1 MPLPLKNAPHGSLWV
16 LVERF
21 PGLSL
26 SLSYSHNTHT
36 HSMYNALSQTIH
48 VYCALSLSLHLS
60 MCTATYSFIITCVYC
75 FSWTQILSLSLSM
88 STAIFIIPHVMGCT
102 YKLLDAF
109 FVVTYIGLWKNCK
122 VNPKSKSF
130 HCSLWKYPRVWC
142 SNPLQLRLV
151 SKLFWLTLNEKFL
164 MFNRNEISCSLP
176 WRNKKTQ
183 FSSFSVTPA
192 GGYKAVAYRS

>member
-1 MPLPLKNAPHGSLWV
+1 MLCHKQSMCTA
-16 LVERF
+16 
-21 PGLSL
+21 LSL
-26 SLSYSHNTHT
+26 SLSP
-36 HSMYNALSQTIH
+36 
-48 VYCALSLSLHLS
+48 SLHVHSYLQFHHNLRLLLLMDTNS
-60 MCTATYSFIITCVYC
+60 
-75 FSWTQILSLSLSM
+75 LSLSLSM

-130 HCSLWKYPRVWC
+130 HCSPWKYPRVWC

>member
-26 SLSYSHNTHT
+26 SLSLSLSHILITHT
-36 HSMYNALSQTIH
+36 HTPCIMLCHKQSMCT
-48 VYCALSLSLHLS
+48 ALSLSLSPSLHVHSYLQFHHNLRLLLLMDTNS
-60 MCTATYSFIITCVYC
+60 
-75 FSWTQILSLSLSM
+75 LSLSLSM

-130 HCSLWKYPRVWC
+130 HCSPWKYPRVWC
-142 SNPLQLRLV
+142 LNPLQLRLV
-151 SKLFWLTLNEKFL
+151 SKLFWLTLNEKV
-164 MFNRNEISCSLP
+164 SHV
-176 WRNKKTQ
+176 Q
-183 FSSFSVTPA
+183 
-192 GGYKAVAYRS
+192 